1 MKNTNKK
8 DNISKILKKTVVFGV
23 LTLFT
28 ISAIMASENIK
39 AADNVEWEV
48 RLDFDEPGNASDYIV
63 FGETTDAYDGLP
75 VDSYDEPKPP
85 ALPTPY
91 IRAWFDDNLAEPY
104 NLLFRDYRKYPDA
117 HKVWNLSVQWVP
129 SDYNTPTTITISW
142 DTNNITSTEYD
153 SVELFKEDNSDPV
166 SDMLVEKD
174 YSFLCPANEVQRF
187 QVICQGV
194 TSNGETDANE
204 IPFLYLILIIVLI
217 VIVLVILYWKKT
229 RR

>member
-1 MKNTNKK
+1 MKNINKK
-8 DNISKILKKTVVFGV
+8 NNNPSILKKTVVFGI

-39 AADNVEWEV
+39 AAENVEWDV
-48 RLDFDEPGNASDYIV
+48 KLTFSEPGSAEDYVV
-63 FGETTDAYDGLP
+63 FGEATDAYDGLP

-91 IRAWFDDNLAEPY
+91 IRAWFDDNLGEPY
-104 NLLFRDYRKYPDA
+104 NLLFKDYRKYPDA

-142 DTNNITSTEYD
+142 DTNNITSIEYG
-153 SVELFKEDNSDPV
+153 SVELYKVDNSNPI
-166 SDMLVEKD
+166 SDMLVDKSC
-174 YSFLCPANEVQRF
+174 SFLCPANEVQHF
-187 QVICQGV
+187 QVICQGG
-194 TSNGETDANE
+194 TSNGETDTNE
-204 IPFLYLILIIVLI
+204 IPLLSLTLIVVLI